1 MRLLVSAACAAD
13 AAAALEGGADIVDA
27 KDPGRGALG
36 AVTPG
41 VFAGIVAAVGGR
53 RAVTAAL
60 GDPRGPSTV
69 ETEARTFASLGA
81 AFVKVGFANSTTLA
95 AAHDI
100 ALGAVRGA
108 RHKVQ
113 TNVVVVAYADRAR
126 ECVSP
131 AALLDVAASAGAHG
145 VLLDTADKSGPRL
158 TQLVTPAWLA
168 EWIAQAHRRGLLVAI
183 AGRLREE
190 DLPTVRGCGADVA
203 GVRGA
208 ACEGGR
214 SGRIDA
220 VRVRGLVHSCRGTL
234 GSRAGAVS
242 DAAVASS

>member
-1 MRLLVSAACAAD
+1 
-13 AAAALEGGADIVDA
+13 
-27 KDPGRGALG
+27 
-36 AVTPG
+36 
-41 VFAGIVAAVGGR
+41 
-53 RAVTAAL
+53 
-60 GDPRGPSTV
+60 
-69 ETEARTFASLGA
+69 
-81 AFVKVGFANSTTLA
+81 
-95 AAHDI
+95 
-100 ALGAVRGA
+100 
-108 RHKVQ
+108 
-113 TNVVVVAYADRAR
+113 
-126 ECVSP
+126 VSP

-158 TQLVTPAWLA
+158 MQLVTPAWLA
-168 EWIAQAHRRGLLVAI
+168 EWIALAHRRSLVVAV

-190 DLPTVRGCGADVA
+190 DLALVRGCGADVA

-234 GSRAGAVS
+234 GARAGAVS